1 MHRYS
6 LFFLVCFSVL
16 VFLLPI
22 LGTTPLAAEQKIQ
35 PKVKTIE
42 ELESSRRK
50 LIAENLPLTPDE
62 AKKFWPLYEEY
73 SQKRMELLKTRISY
87 YTDLTQVEVVDE
99 AAARQFVDHVL
110 DFDQKTVDLW
120 KLYLPKFVDI
130 LDDRKAARYL
140 QIERRIH
147 LFTDAEI
154 GRVTPLIR

>member
-1 MHRYS
+1 MLRLLLISVCLLS
-6 LFFLVCFSVL
+6 LT
-16 VFLLPI
+16 LPQSC
-22 LGTTPLAAEQKIQ
+22 LAANEPKIQ
-35 PKVKTIE
+35 PKVKTLD
-42 ELESSRRK
+42 ELESTRRK
-50 LIAENLPLTPDE
+50 LIADNLPLTPDE

-73 SQKRMELLKTRISY
+73 SQKRMVLLKTRISY
-87 YTDLTQVEVVDE
+87 YADLTQIEEVDE
-99 AAARQFVDHVL
+99 AAARNFVDHVL

-120 KLYLPKFVDI
+120 KQYLPKFVDI